1 MKLPKKLLTAIR
13 KSLFLKIFASFIVLI
28 IMYLAYFLYQE
39 IRSGYL
45 KYDAFGVRIPS
56 GYDVHGID
64 VSKYQGVINWKSVKN
79 MKVADVNIDFAFIK
93 ATQGLRT
100 IDLKYYQNI
109 VRARQADM
117 PVGSYHFFLTYRDAT
132 EQAELFCNVAS
143 VKKGDLPPVIDVE
156 EAKGMSDEKIRKGVQ
171 TWCDYVEKKYQVKP
185 IIYTNAGFYKRYLAG
200 HFDDYTLWVAHYKT
214 AKKPSVDRAWA
225 FWQHSEE
232 ANINGIYGKVD
243 FNVFNGDME
252 DLEELKVK

>member
-1 MKLPKKLLTAIR
+1 MLSKKLLKAIR
-13 KSLFLKIFASFIVLI
+13 KSVFLKICLGFLI
-28 IMYLAYFLYQE
+28 LILIYLAYFLYQE
-39 IRSGYL
+39 VRSSYA
-45 KYDAFGVRIPS
+45 KYREFGVKIPS
-56 GYDVHGID
+56 GYTVHGID
-64 VSKYQGVINWKSVKN
+64 VSKYQGVINWKSVKK
-79 MKVADVNIDFAFIK
+79 MKVADVNIDFAYIK

-117 PVGSYHFFLTYRDAT
+117 PVGSYHFFLTYRDAR

-143 VKKGDLPPVIDVE
+143 IKKGDLPPVIDVE
-156 EAKGMSDEKIRKGVQ
+156 EAKGQSDEKIRKGVK
-171 TWCDYVEKKYQVKP
+171 TWCDFVEAKYKVKP
-185 IIYTNAGFYKRYLAG
+185 IIYTNAGFYSRYLAG

-214 AKKPSVDRAWA
+214 GKTPNVDRGWS

-243 FNVFNGDME
+243 FNVFNGDLE
-252 DLEELKVK
+252 ELEELKVR